1 MDLLGIALLVAI
13 LVIVFE
19 QHCNIENLGRV
30 NKVKVKRRITVESLQ
45 LEPLCNQSMEKFFKF
60 STMKLDR
67 NMNHI
72 MITSALTEDTKA
84 LNQLNTLIQDGK

>member
-1 MDLLGIALLVAI
+1 M
-13 LVIVFE
+13 FE
-19 QHCNIENLGRV
+19 QHCNIGNLGRV

-45 LEPLCNQSMEKFFKF
+45 LEPLCNQSIEKFFKF

-72 MITSALTEDTKA
+72 MITSAYRFCSYRGHKSSQVA
-84 LNQLNTLIQDGK
+84 